1 MGSRHESPPAPPDE
15 APDHGLQSNR
25 RAGRRL
31 GNGRIVND
39 RKIRHEARDA
49 NRQLELGNRPD
60 LNSIKSWLEA
70 KRGRPITIMELP
82 TLHGNDLCGM
92 FVSYEQLD
100 VVVHAPPRST
110 WHQQQII
117 LHEFAHMIL
126 DHQLTATSLALVH
139 LPGFPETPLNVLGRT
154 SFDDEAEAA
163 AEYLADLLT
172 ARIHPH
178 IQDPPDDQSGFN
190 KVFG

>member
-1 MGSRHESPPAPPDE
+1 M
-15 APDHGLQSNR
+15 
-25 RAGRRL
+25 
-31 GNGRIVND
+31 ND
-39 RKIRHEARDA
+39 RRIRHEVRVA
-49 NRQLELGNRPD
+49 NRQLDLGAVPD
-60 LNSIKSWLEA
+60 LNSIKSWIET

-82 TLHGNDLCGM
+82 TLRGDDLCGM
-92 FVSYEQLD
+92 CVSYEHLD
-100 VVVHAPPRST
+100 VVVHAPPRSK

-126 DHQLTATSLALVH
+126 NHQLTATSLVLVQ
-139 LPGFPETPLNVLGRT
+139 LPGFPETPWQVLGRT

-172 ARIHPH
+172 ARIRMHH
-178 IQDPPDDQSGFN
+178 KNPPDDRSGFH

>member
-1 MGSRHESPPAPPDE
+1 MS
-15 APDHGLQSNR
+15 
-25 RAGRRL
+25 
-31 GNGRIVND
+31 D
-39 RKIRHEARDA
+39 RKIRHVVKDV
-49 NRQLELGNRPD
+49 NRRLDLGPHPD

-82 TLHGNDLCGM
+82 TLRGDDLCGM
-92 FVSYEQLD
+92 FVAYEHLD
-100 VVVHAPPRST
+100 VVVHAPPNST

-126 DHQLTATSLALVH
+126 NHQLSGTSLDLMK
-139 LPGFPETPLNVLGRT
+139 LPGFPENPLKVLGRT
-154 SFDDEAEAA
+154 SFDDDTEAA

-172 ARIHPH
+172 ARIHPR
-178 IQDPPDDQSGFN
+178 IPEPPDDQSGFN

>member
-25 RAGRRL
+25 GSDRRQ
-31 GNGRIVND
+31 GNGHIVND

-49 NRQLELGNRPD
+49 NRQLELGDHPD

-82 TLHGNDLCGM
+82 TLRGDDLCGM
-92 FVSYEQLD
+92 FVSYERLD
-100 VVVHAPPRST
+100 VVVHAPPRSRL
-110 WHQQQII
+110 HQQQII
-117 LHEFAHMIL
+117 VHEFAHMIL
-126 DHQLTATSLALVH
+126 NHQITATSLDLVQ
-139 LPGFPETPLNVLGRT
+139 LPGFNETPLQVLGRY
-154 SFDDEAEAA
+154 SFDDDDEAA
-163 AEYLADLLT
+163 AEHLADLLM
-172 ARIHPH
+172 ARIRP
-178 IQDPPDDQSGFN
+178 DLEGPTDDQSGFN

>member
-1 MGSRHESPPAPPDE
+1 M
-15 APDHGLQSNR
+15 
-25 RAGRRL
+25 
-31 GNGRIVND
+31 ND

-82 TLHGNDLCGM
+82 SLHGNDLCGM
-92 FVSYEQLD
+92 FVSYEHLD
-100 VVVHAPPRST
+100 VVVHAPPRSRL
-110 WHQQQII
+110 HQQQII
-117 LHEFAHMIL
+117 VHEFAHMIL
-126 DHQLTATSLALVH
+126 NHQLTATSLDLLQ
-139 LPGFPETPLNVLGRT
+139 LPGFPETSLKVLGRT

-163 AEYLADLLT
+163 AEYLADLLM
-172 ARIHPH
+172 ARIRP
-178 IQDPPDDQSGFN
+178 DLEGPTDDQSGFN

>member
-1 MGSRHESPPAPPDE
+1 MGSRHERPPATPKELPR
-15 APDHGLQSNR
+15 HGLQSDHAAVR
-25 RAGRRL
+25 RQ
-31 GNGRIVND
+31 GNGHIVND

-49 NRQLELGNRPD
+49 NRQLELGDHPD

-70 KRGRPITIMELP
+70 RRGRPITIIELP
-82 TLHGNDLCGM
+82 TLHGNDLCGL
-92 FVSYEQLD
+92 FVSYEHLD

-126 DHQLTATSLALVH
+126 NHQLTATSLDLVQ
-139 LPGFPETPLNVLGRT
+139 LPGFPETPLKVLGRT

-178 IQDPPDDQSGFN
+178 IQDTPDDPSGFN